1 MLIAKVIGLPKI
13 LIIALIAEVIV
24 SSIRLIGLLAI
35 FSQRSNFN
43 AAIENVGVKKC
54 VDTLIYLS
62 TRLIVLQLF
71 SDASP
76 ALMSGILINV
86 RIITALAIYQ
96 ISLLK

>member
-1 MLIAKVIGLPKI
+1 
-13 LIIALIAEVIV
+13 
-24 SSIRLIGLLAI
+24 
-35 FSQRSNFN
+35 
-43 AAIENVGVKKC
+43 VGVKKC